1 MIVITIWIQY
11 YSSTINLL
19 LMNKVIIQMYTKTL
33 LSASI
38 LVALSPSS
46 FADNLHQFDEVV
58 VSATR
63 TEQSKKDVSSSIETI
78 SAKELESTMSN
89 DLQQALSYT
98 PGVDALGDG
107 RFGISSFN
115 IRGVEGSR
123 VKMMIDGV
131 QQPTPYNPGA
141 TEQRKYSNAIEMDT
155 LQAIEVNKGPSSTL
169 YGSDALGG
177 VVLLRTKNPDDILVT
192 EGDENRFGIRSG
204 YSSAN
209 EQFKTTL
216 TWAMRQDKLETLL
229 MATYAN
235 GHETETHSSGA
246 DIEGPDRGAQN
257 PADSQLGNLLAK
269 AFYQANDDHRLG
281 LTVEYYNKQYDE
293 DELNYNGYSIMPGF
307 TYSDNYNED
316 TSERLRVGIEHQW
329 LMSSQLADSLH
340 WSLSYQDSRSL
351 SKNYDTT
358 PMNGKRRRQREAS
371 DQSIQFDTQLSK
383 IVEIDS
389 NAHEFTYGLSLL
401 NNDFN
406 LDNTDYK
413 LNYGTSAPGST
424 GLPDATV
431 IQWGLFLQDQAYLM
445 QERLVL
451 TAGIRYD
458 SFEATPSVD
467 EGYTTSY
474 EKNKD
479 DAFTGQLGSVYHLN
493 PNLSI
498 FGQISQGFKAPTVYD
513 LYYFYNQ
520 GAIIEANPDL
530 KAEKSLAYELGLR
543 GQNEFANFE
552 FSTFYNDYKDFITQ
566 TKGGEQNGK
575 DVFTKE
581 NLDEVT
587 IYGAEFSSKLYLDKA
602 FNAPQGMYSR
612 LAVAYAD
619 GEDKKTGDALD
630 SVAPLT
636 ANVGLGINRYQYG
649 TMLNVKMVASKTDWQ
664 SETNTDVAGY
674 TLVDL
679 TAYYQPIQDLTLRAG
694 LFNIFDK
701 KYWLYNDLSGRDAT
715 GETFSQDIKAQPGR
729 NWSINIDYQF

>member
-1 MIVITIWIQY
+1 
-11 YSSTINLL
+11 
-19 LMNKVIIQMYTKTL
+19 MNKVIIQMYTKTL

-98 PGVDALGDG
+98 PGIDALGDG

-636 ANVGLGINRYQYG
+636 ANVGLGINRHQYG

>member
-1 MIVITIWIQY
+1 
-11 YSSTINLL
+11 
-19 LMNKVIIQMYTKTL
+19 MNKVIIQMYTKTL

-98 PGVDALGDG
+98 PDVDALGDG

-209 EQFKTTL
+209 DQFKTTL

-383 IVEIDS
+383 IVEIDN

-612 LAVAYAD
+612 LTVAYAD

-636 ANVGLGINRYQYG
+636 ANVGLGINRHQYG

>member
-1 MIVITIWIQY
+1 
-11 YSSTINLL
+11 
-19 LMNKVIIQMYTKTL
+19 MYTKTL

-209 EQFKTTL
+209 DQFKTTL

-612 LAVAYAD
+612 LTVAYAD

>member
-1 MIVITIWIQY
+1 
-11 YSSTINLL
+11 
-19 LMNKVIIQMYTKTL
+19 MYTKTL

-209 EQFKTTL
+209 DQFKTTL

-257 PADSQLGNLLAK
+257 PADSQLANLLAK

-383 IVEIDS
+383 IVEIDN

-413 LNYGTSAPGST
+413 LNYDTSAPGST

-612 LAVAYAD
+612 LTVAYAD

-636 ANVGLGINRYQYG
+636 ANVGLGINRHQYG

>member
-1 MIVITIWIQY
+1 
-11 YSSTINLL
+11 
-19 LMNKVIIQMYTKTL
+19 MYTKTL

-209 EQFKTTL
+209 DQFKTTL

-383 IVEIDS
+383 IVEIDN

-612 LAVAYAD
+612 LTVAYAD

-636 ANVGLGINRYQYG
+636 ANVGLGINRHQYG

-715 GETFSQDIKAQPGR
+715 GEIFSQDIKAQPGR

>member
-1 MIVITIWIQY
+1 
-11 YSSTINLL
+11 
-19 LMNKVIIQMYTKTL
+19 MYTKTL

-209 EQFKTTL
+209 DQFKTTL

-316 TSERLRVGIEHQW
+316 TSERLRIGIEHQW

>member
-1 MIVITIWIQY
+1 
-11 YSSTINLL
+11 
-19 LMNKVIIQMYTKTL
+19 MYTKTL

-340 WSLSYQDSRSL
+340 WSLSYQESRSL

-636 ANVGLGINRYQYG
+636 ANVGLGINRHQYG

-679 TAYYQPIQDLTLRAG
+679 TAYYQPSQDLTLRAG

>member
-1 MIVITIWIQY
+1 
-11 YSSTINLL
+11 
-19 LMNKVIIQMYTKTL
+19 MNKVIIQMYTKTL

-530 KAEKSLAYELGLR
+530 KAEKSLSYELGLR
-543 GQNEFANFE
+543 GQNEFSNFE
-552 FSTFYNDYKDFITQ
+552 VSTFYNDYKDFITQ

-636 ANVGLGINRYQYG
+636 ANVGLGINRHQYG

>member
-1 MIVITIWIQY
+1 
-11 YSSTINLL
+11 
-19 LMNKVIIQMYTKTL
+19 MYTKTL

-78 SAKELESTMSN
+78 SAKELKSTMSN

-209 EQFKTTL
+209 DQFKTTL

-383 IVEIDS
+383 IVEIDN

-612 LAVAYAD
+612 LTVAYAD

-636 ANVGLGINRYQYG
+636 ANVGLGINRHQYG

>member
-1 MIVITIWIQY
+1 
-11 YSSTINLL
+11 
-19 LMNKVIIQMYTKTL
+19 MNKVIIQMYTKTL

-209 EQFKTTL
+209 DQFKTTL

-619 GEDKKTGDALD
+619 GEDKKTADALD

-636 ANVGLGINRYQYG
+636 ANVGLGINRHQYG

>member
-1 MIVITIWIQY
+1 
-11 YSSTINLL
+11 
-19 LMNKVIIQMYTKTL
+19 MNKVIIQMYTKTL

-209 EQFKTTL
+209 DQFKTTL

-619 GEDKKTGDALD
+619 GEDKKTGDTLD

-636 ANVGLGINRYQYG
+636 ANVGLGINRHQYG

-679 TAYYQPIQDLTLRAG
+679 TAYYQPMQDLTLRAG

>member
-1 MIVITIWIQY
+1 
-11 YSSTINLL
+11 
-19 LMNKVIIQMYTKTL
+19 MNKVIIQMYTKTL

-209 EQFKTTL
+209 DQFKTTL

-389 NAHEFTYGLSLL
+389 NAHEFTYGLSFL

-413 LNYGTSAPGST
+413 LDYGTSAPGST

-636 ANVGLGINRYQYG
+636 ANVGLGINRHQYG

-679 TAYYQPIQDLTLRAG
+679 TAYYQPSQDLTLRAG

>member
-1 MIVITIWIQY
+1 
-11 YSSTINLL
+11 
-19 LMNKVIIQMYTKTL
+19 MYTKTL

-209 EQFKTTL
+209 DQFKTTL

-636 ANVGLGINRYQYG
+636 ANVGLGINRHQYG